1 MSTSDEIATPHLLR
15 AEAIAR
21 LPEQVQQHPLNA
33 EATRHTRSLS
43 DALGL
48 QRLGL
53 HLVRVRPGDES
64 TEFHFH
70 HLDEEF
76 VYILAG
82 RGLAEIGEAQH
93 EVGAGDFMGFT
104 APSLPHVMRNP
115 FDEDLVYLMGGQ
127 RSAFDITD
135 YPRRRKRLFRHGRSL
150 QVVDSDAIDTL

>member
-1 MSTSDEIATPHLLR
+1 MSASDNTATPHLLR

-21 LPEQVQQHPLNA
+21 MPEQVQRHPLNDRA
-33 EATRHTRSLS
+33 VRHTRSLS

-53 HLVRVRPGDES
+53 HLVRVEPGDET
-64 TEFHFH
+64 TEYHFH

-76 VYILAG
+76 LYILSG
-82 RGLAEIGEAQH
+82 RGIAEIGEAQH
-93 EVGAGDFMGFT
+93 EVGPGDCMGFT

-115 FDEDLVYLMGGQ
+115 FDEPLVYFMGGQ

-150 QVVDSDAIDTL
+150 QVVDIDAIDTL